1 MTDAVCNSVGPGST
15 RVQQIFPVRA
25 ELDAAEIATSLQLPF
40 RPAADPELPR
50 VVACW
55 IASLDGRSTLA
66 RRSSGLGNA
75 ADRAVFR
82 GLRAQA
88 DAILVGSRTLAIE
101 RYRRPGRNPRLRE
114 RRAALGL
121 AEEPTVLVVSREP
134 SLPLEIPLLQDPAA
148 KVRILTWGDAELP
161 PLPAMVD
168 VTRLPRG
175 AQRMRGAL
183 AAARAAG
190 IGSIVCEGGPTL
202 LGLLIAEDLL
212 DELVVTTAPMF
223 VGAGEEP
230 VVRDSI
236 PHPLRRFRLA
246 ALYRGEDHAFARYVR
261 AGEVG

>member
-1 MTDAVCNSVGPGST
+1 MTEPFSRPAEAGST
-15 RVQQIFPVRA
+15 RVRQIFPEPA
-25 ELDAAEIATSLQLPF
+25 ELDAGQIAATLDLPC

-55 IASLDGRSTLA
+55 IASVDGRSTLDQ
-66 RRSSGLGNA
+66 RSSGLGNA

-101 RYRRPGRNPRLRE
+101 RYRRPGRSPQLRE

-121 AEEPTVLVVSREP
+121 AEEPTVLVVSREL
-134 SLPLEIPLLQDPAA
+134 SLPPEIPLLQDPAA
-148 KVRILTWGDAELP
+148 EVRILTWSEAEIP
-161 PLPAMVD
+161 SLPANID
-168 VTRLPRG
+168 VIRLSRDAPSLRS
-175 AQRMRGAL
+175 AL
-183 AAARAAG
+183 AAAHAAG
-190 IGSIVCEGGPTL
+190 IGSVVCEGGPTL

-230 VVRDSI
+230 VV
-236 PHPLRRFRLA
+236 A
-246 ALYRGEDHAFARYVR
+246 ALTAQPPRQYRLVALYCGDDYAFARYTR
-261 AGEVG
+261 AREVG